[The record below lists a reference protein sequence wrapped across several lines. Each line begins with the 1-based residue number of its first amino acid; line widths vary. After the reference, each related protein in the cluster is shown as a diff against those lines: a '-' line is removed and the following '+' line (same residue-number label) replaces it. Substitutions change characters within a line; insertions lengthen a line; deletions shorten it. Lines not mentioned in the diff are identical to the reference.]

1 MHSSLTHKV
10 TFFKIAQKVAQYLG
24 YFGKKIC
31 HHEISKIAQ
40 SGHTERGIIPSLSLA
55 QDAAAKFRTSI
66 SQRKRH
72 SKALWVVVV
81 IVGGKRT
88 SVLPMHLGQ

>member
-10 TFFKIAQKVAQYLG
+10 TFFKIAQKVAKYLG

-55 QDAAAKFRTSI
+55 LAAAKFRTSI

-81 IVGGKRT
+81 IVGGKLT
-88 SVLPMHLGQ
+88 IVLPMHLGQ